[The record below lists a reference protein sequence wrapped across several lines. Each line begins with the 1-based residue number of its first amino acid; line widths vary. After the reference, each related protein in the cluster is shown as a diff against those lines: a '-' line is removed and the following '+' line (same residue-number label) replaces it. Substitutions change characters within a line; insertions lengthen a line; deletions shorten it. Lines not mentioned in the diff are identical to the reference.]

1 MKKIFAILLLT
12 AVACFGGY
20 EEQIVETW
28 GNRPFFSAEI
38 TRLDITPFDTLT
50 ESGKFILNNPNFYF
64 ETGAELIVFAEDTL
78 YTFTTGSDVGIK
90 TPIEEFIYA
99 DVGIMISRLR
109 EDFTLGYIP
118 RDTGVSVIGK
128 DGTSNVDHFDA
139 LLDEDFL
146 PQRITWVDVFDNEV
160 VLIFEKVAAKDTGE
174 KIRPPEGIE
183 FILE

>member
-1 MKKIFAILLLT
+1 MKKIIAILSLAAL
-12 AVACFGGY
+12 ACSAGY

-28 GNRPFFSAEI
+28 ENRPFFSAEI
-38 TRLDITPFDTLT
+38 TQLDITPFDTLT

-64 ETGAELIVFAEDTL
+64 ETGAELIVFTGDTL

-99 DVGIMISRLR
+99 DVGMMISRLR
-109 EDFTLGYIP
+109 QDFNLGYIP
-118 RDTGVSVIGK
+118 RDGGVSVIGK
-128 DGTSNVDHFDA
+128 DGTSNVDHFNA
-139 LLDEDFL
+139 LLDGEFL
-146 PQRITWVDVFDNEV
+146 PRRITWVDVFDNEV
-160 VLIFEKVAAKDTGE
+160 VLIFENISTKDTGE